1 MGRWIWRVRRL
12 GDCALDYRR
21 EPNITPPKKVQEVQG
36 ESEQEQGQ
44 VDVVCFMAD
53 WSNYI
58 SRTESLIKGLHLGDI
73 LAYQGASLR
82 WTGHNNSNSSEL
94 KREV

>member
-1 MGRWIWRVRRL
+1 MVRRPCL
-12 GDCALDYRR
+12 RLQKRA
-21 EPNITPPKKVQEVQG
+21 NITPPKKVREVQG
-36 ESEQEQGQ
+36 ESEQGQ
-44 VDVVCFMAD
+44 VDVVCFIAD

-94 KREV
+94 KRAV